1 MDRWM
6 ARVTAGAVTLVI
18 ALLALMVA
26 FGFFGV
32 TVFLELRTVIS
43 PPLAA
48 LATGGAAL
56 ILAGIISLIGRMVA
70 SDRGSASQDGRNSG
84 GSELNKLAADL
95 GEILGKEAISAIRAN
110 PRSTALVSLFS
121 GFALAAFPELRR
133 VIVGLIDKGD
143 RK

>member
-70 SDRGSASQDGRNSG
+70 SDRGSASQDGGNSG

>member
-43 PPLAA
+43 PQLAA

-70 SDRGSASQDGRNSG
+70 SDRGSSSRDKGTSG
-84 GSELNKLAADL
+84 GSEINKLAADL

-121 GFALAAFPELRR
+121 GFALAAFPELRQ
-133 VIVGLIDKGD
+133 VIVRLIDKGD
-143 RK
+143 SK